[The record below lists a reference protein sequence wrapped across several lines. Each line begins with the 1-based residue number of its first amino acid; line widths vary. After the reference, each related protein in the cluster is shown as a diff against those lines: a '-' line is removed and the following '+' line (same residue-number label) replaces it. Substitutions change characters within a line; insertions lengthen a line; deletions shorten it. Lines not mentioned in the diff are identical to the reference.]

1 MNLSKTFL
9 FSTILAAAAA
19 AAGVIDDAKFKL
31 DLRGDPNNNAYID
44 AGEVG
49 NAFDYSAA
57 SPDSVVYGGGN
68 GQSSISASQ

>member
-9 FSTILAAAAA
+9 FSTILAATAAT
-19 AAGVIDDAKFKL
+19 AGVIDDAKFKL

-68 GQSSISASQ
+68 G